1 MQKIFKKRKNKVLE
15 TIDNNN
21 LGSIVRTLLSSVVVI
36 FVFYSLPLVVDFAND
51 NILNNLS
58 VKYDLI

>member
-51 NILNNLS
+51 NILNLS
-58 VKYDLI
+58 LIHI